1 MTLAWDDYVV
11 DGHFHVDHLVG
22 QYYLPRHQTIPEFAW
37 SACVEEDFLRISFK
51 GGVAS
56 YLVQLKDHRHSFI
69 RSSSVYSCYG
79 LHPKHAML
87 YNAEEQKLALA
98 RVMQAI
104 RDDGVGAI
112 GKIGLDYFHANNTAD
127 VLTARE
133 RQRDV
138 SK

>member
-1 MTLAWDDYVV
+1 MHSNSLILRNGKTILKGPFLKPV
-11 DGHFHVDHLVG
+11 DSILQFPLDSIDSGGFVHNNKVIH
-22 QYYLPRHQTIPEFAW
+22 IE
-37 SACVEEDFLRISFK
+37 RI
-51 GGVAS
+51 
-56 YLVQLKDHRHSFI
+56 VQLKDHQHSLI

-104 RDDGVGAI
+104 RHDGVIAI